1 MPMRRIT
8 GHSGFTLIELIA
20 VIAILAILAV
30 TALPQFFDMRNDAR
44 SAAAQGVAGA
54 IASGAAINY
63 ARRVTTTAFTT
74 ISTCGSIGQLLVGGL
89 PAGVAIE
96 TAATAAADGAAA
108 DCTIQY
114 SASGGS
120 TTAVARVIMAH

>member
-1 MPMRRIT
+1 MRRIT

-30 TALPQFFDMRNDAR
+30 TALPQFFDLRNDAR
-44 SAAAQGVAGA
+44 RASAEGIAGA

-63 ARRVTTTAFTT
+63 ARRVVTTSGWAT
-74 ISTCGSIGQLLVGGL
+74 ITECSQIGGALAGGL
-89 PAGVAIE
+89 PAGVSVQ
-96 TAATAAADGAAA
+96 TPATATASGSAIN
-108 DCTIQY
+108 CTIDY

-120 TTAVARVIMAH
+120 AAAVARVIAAG